1 MRLTRRLPPWG
12 SDVLIY
18 AHRGYSGKYP
28 ENTLS
33 AFQAA
38 LPYADGIEL
47 DVQLTS
53 DSRLVVIH
61 DETVDRTTDG
71 SGYVK
76 DMTLRQL
83 RLLRTESGERI
94 PTLEEVL
101 LLIKSS
107 DVTLNIELKTD
118 RFDYDGIEYLTWL
131 AVTEFKLEHRVVFS
145 SFNPDTLVRLR
156 DMAPEARIAV
166 LTVDGHSDLIDFVE
180 RLRAEAVHAQCEF
193 VGTSGFETLRQQHV
207 SVRLYTINH
216 PREFP
221 DMTGVDAIMTDEVE
235 RFQSR
240 SHH

>member
-1 MRLTRRLPPWG
+1 M
-12 SDVLIY
+12 LIY
-18 AHRGYSGKYP
+18 AHRGYSAKYP

-33 AFQAA
+33 AFKAA
-38 LPYADGIEL
+38 LPHVDGIEL
-47 DVQLTS
+47 DVQLTR
-53 DSRLVVIH
+53 DGRLVVIH
-61 DETVDRTTDG
+61 DETVDRTTNG
-71 SGYVK
+71 SGFVK

-101 LLIKSS
+101 VLLEPT

-131 AVTEFKLEHRVVFS
+131 AVTEFKLEQRVVFS
-145 SFNPDTLVRLR
+145 SFNPDTLIRLR
-156 DMAPEARIAV
+156 DIAREARIAV
-166 LTVDGHSDLIDFVE
+166 LTTDGHPNLIEFVE
-180 RLRAEAVHAQCEF
+180 RIGAEAVHAQPEF
-193 VGTSGFETLRQQHV
+193 MGTRDWMTLREQNRLL
-207 SVRLYTINH
+207 RLYTIND
-216 PREFP
+216 PSELP

>member
-1 MRLTRRLPPWG
+1 M
-12 SDVLIY
+12 LIY
-18 AHRGYSGKYP
+18 AHRGYSAKYP

-33 AFQAA
+33 AFKAA
-38 LPYADGIEL
+38 LPHVDGIEL
-47 DVQLTS
+47 DVQLTR
-53 DSRLVVIH
+53 DGRLVVIH
-61 DETVDRTTDG
+61 DETIDRTTNG
-71 SGYVK
+71 SGFVK

-101 LLIKSS
+101 VLLEPT

-131 AVTEFKLEHRVVFS
+131 AVTEFKLEQRVVFS

-156 DMAPEARIAV
+156 DIAREARIAV
-166 LTVDGHSDLIDFVE
+166 LTTDGHPNLVEFVE
-180 RLRAEAVHAQCEF
+180 RVGAEAVHAQPEF
-193 VGTSGFETLRQQHV
+193 MGTRDWMTLREQNR
-207 SVRLYTINH
+207 SLRLYTIND
-216 PREFP
+216 PSELP